1 MTLGALM
8 FALLVATGAG
18 FRLGYERHVLSYG
31 RHDPDRLI
39 WLAFAAALFLAV
51 LAWPIYEL
59 YDHIRPLGMG
69 EQRHPPFLGWVSL
82 PVAVALPWMAGDVSG
97 RIRRRWPTNRP
108 APRRRE
114 RNKRP
119 TGFDFVMQKH
129 PHEKA
134 PLLWIKLKEDA
145 GKQHIVIGR
154 PRHASP
160 IPYPQDVYLE
170 PLYFHGTDEE
180 LEAARANKGLDPK
193 NGGILVRFDDILF
206 TRVWRYNEEGEDY
219 VQVQDYVQ
227 IQETP

>member
-82 PVAVALPWMAGDVSG
+82 PVTVALPWMAGDVSG